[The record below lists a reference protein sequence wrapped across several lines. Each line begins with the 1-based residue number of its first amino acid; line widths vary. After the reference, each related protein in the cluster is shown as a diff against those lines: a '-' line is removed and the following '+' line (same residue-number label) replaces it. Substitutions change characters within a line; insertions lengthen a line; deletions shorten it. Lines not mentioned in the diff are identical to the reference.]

1 MTQQRDGQGQRRAAR
16 ERGAGDDPPGRPGG
30 RSPPGPIA
38 AGVLAG
44 CEVGAGGGGQGGQ
57 AAGSKT
63 PATIVYWSNVGQ
75 ADWEKIE
82 AAAKEYANRNP
93 HHKMETSNF
102 DTAGTPEADYG
113 AKMITAFA
121 GGAAPDVIWTT
132 TRRIIPFASAGG
144 LIDLTP
150 LYARSKISKDQ
161 YYPQAIE
168 EQTLDGKL
176 FGITQ
181 GWGVGVLGINRTLF
195 QNAGVTLRPD
205 FDKTWTHAEFQDM
218 LKRVAKLDGQGN
230 LETWGVDY
238 CETWPLWWDFGAEFL
253 DKEKKKVAI
262 NQTAGGAQALQF
274 WHDLTHVQR
283 VQPRRTGGDRPSGVN
298 MWNTG
303 RQALLGNAGPFVLA
317 QWGTLDFKD
326 GADIVLRPKGPAHA
340 LPPLVHGLLQPLV
353 GLQGEGRRV
362 GVLRLRRDGGAE
374 VRGGGG
380 GRSIP
385 GYKPVAETVFLQRKT
400 LNINKQRWLDAAKE
414 AKGQPLVKPWDEMN
428 AIVGTLPQRPPG
440 PEDLLP
446 RGGAGDR
453 ARGQRPPG
461 PGLTGGLATPQGQ
474 GSTLS
479 SDGARPGP

>member
-1 MTQQRDGQGQRRAAR
+1 MTERGRGAAGRVEHQRRGMTR
-16 ERGAGDDPPGRPGG
+16 RGALGVLGA
-30 RSPPGPIA
+30 GPIA

-44 CEVGAGGGGQGGQ
+44 CEVGQGGGQGGQ
-57 AAGSKT
+57 AAGNKT

-93 HHKMETSNF
+93 HHKMESSNF

-218 LKRVAKLDGQGN
+218 LKRVAKQDGQGN
-230 LETWGVDY
+230 LEIWGVDY
-238 CETWPLWWDFGAEFL
+238 SETWPLWWDFGAEFL

-283 VQPRRTGGDRPSGVN
+283 IQPRRTGGDRPSGVN

-326 GADIVLRPKGPAHA
+326 GADIVLRPKGPSARFHRWYTDCYSLWSGSKVKDA
-340 LPPLVHGLLQPLV
+340 AWEFAAFAGT
-353 GLQGEGRRV
+353 EGQKFV
-362 GVLRLRRDGGAE
+362 EEA
-374 VRGGGG
+374 G

-385 GYKPVAETVFLQRKT
+385 GYKPVAETVFVQRKT

-428 AIVGTLPQRPPG
+428 AIVGRFRN
-440 PEDLLP
+440 DLLDQKISS
-446 RGGAGDR
+446 REAAQGIEREVNA
-453 ARGQRPPG
+453 
-461 PGLTGGLATPQGQ
+461 LLAQG
-474 GSTLS
+474 
-479 SDGARPGP
+479 